1 MGIMSTKS
9 ILTTLLTAAALLK
22 KPLQNVIAQSLTDTY
37 GAVKTYLLK
46 KFGETSEAAKA
57 LELATA
63 KPESLI
69 RKELL
74 IEETA
79 SINLAGDGELAR
91 LIGQLAKLLPASGE
105 TIRQDVRVDGQGN
118 NVQVACRDI
127 INTAKHVYRNVIT
140 PDERHLT
147 LAQRERIREMAGDV
161 ADRLAGAD

>member
-79 SINLAGDGELAR
+79 SINLAGDDELAR
-91 LIGQLAKLLPASGE
+91 LVDQLAKLLPSPAE
-105 TIRQDVRVDGQGN
+105 TVCQDVRVDGHSN
-118 NVQVACRDI
+118 SVQVAGRDI
-127 INTAKHVYRNVIT
+127 IHANKHVFRNTIT
-140 PDERHLT
+140 PDERHLMQE
-147 LAQRERIREMAGDV
+147 QRERIREMAGEV
-161 ADRLAGAD
+161 ADRLAG